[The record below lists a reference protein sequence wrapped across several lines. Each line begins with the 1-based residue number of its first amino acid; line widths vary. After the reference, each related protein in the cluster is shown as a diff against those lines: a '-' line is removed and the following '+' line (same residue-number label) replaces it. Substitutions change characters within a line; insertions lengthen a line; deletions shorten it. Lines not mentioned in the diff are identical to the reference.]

1 MCPLCRSLS
10 LHVSKRQHSVLCLPS
25 LLTELFKGILS
36 KSLFSVS
43 LLFFASSFHQPPSHP
58 AHCYQINHLKNFPS
72 TMLLLGFK
80 TPSLVFIL
88 YRKMEV
94 VEGKKWGE
102 ALLSPHPQVRLTCL
116 FSEFP
121 INLLRKLSTRQPM
134 YLITAFWKSHALSSF
149 YVLPIFSL
157 KNHSPRQHSTST
169 NSVLFFKIWFK
180 TQVIRKAFLD
190 PPGQGLSIIFFSVKC
205 QIVLINI
212 PGFLGHTISV
222 ATIQLCCCI
231 MKAYIHKMSRNECS
245 CVPIELWTWKLSSVM
260 MHRSS
265 FEFCSIT

>member
-1 MCPLCRSLS
+1 MCSFFTSLNQLTKSKFFSSPVYLSFFSLIHLCIYPSS
-10 LHVSKRQHSVLCLPS
+10 IYCVLFADLWVCMYQRDSTQFCLPS

-58 AHCYQINHLKNFPS
+58 THCYQINHLKNFPS

-102 ALLSPHPQVRLTCL
+102 ALLSPHLQVHLTCL

-121 INLLRKLSTRQPM
+121 INLLHKLSTRQPM

-149 YVLPIFSL
+149 YVLPILSL
-157 KNHSPRQHSTST
+157 KNHHSPQQHSTST
-169 NSVLFFKIWFK
+169 NSTLFFKIWFK
-180 TQVIRKAFLD
+180 TQVIHKAFLD
-190 PPGQGLSIIFFSVKC
+190 PPGQGLTIIFF
-205 QIVLINI
+205 
-212 PGFLGHTISV
+212 
-222 ATIQLCCCI
+222 
-231 MKAYIHKMSRNECS
+231 
-245 CVPIELWTWKLSSVM
+245 LWSA
-260 MHRSS
+260 R
-265 FEFCSIT
+265 